1 MSGGSWQQV
10 WRSLGQN
17 VFILKFVICHYFIRG
32 ESFHILSCDEKMSG
46 LVKWGNLSEFTEHG
60 EHWDTSCNSSYI
72 SHLHLLPQCSVVPPT
87 RLNSMINDCIKYYD
101 KIIMT
106 IISLQIVQIDA
117 CVDVVLS
124 WSILYLASKDAFVT
138 ATISQEQI
146 FSFSLHSSQNLMS
159 ILKRLVGVL

>member
-46 LVKWGNLSEFTEHG
+46 LVKWGNLSGVHRTRWTLGHKLQLF
-60 EHWDTSCNSSYI
+60 
-72 SHLHLLPQCSVVPPT
+72 LHLTLTFIAPVHVVPPT

-117 CVDVVLS
+117 CADVVLS
-124 WSILYLASKDAFVT
+124 WSILYPASKDAFVT